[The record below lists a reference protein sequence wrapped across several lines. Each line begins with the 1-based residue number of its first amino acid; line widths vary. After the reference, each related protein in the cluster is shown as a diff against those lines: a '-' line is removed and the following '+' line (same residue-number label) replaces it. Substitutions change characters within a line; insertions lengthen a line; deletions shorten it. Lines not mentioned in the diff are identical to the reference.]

1 MLLFRNNEI
10 EFLSHISSLKLDYVL
25 GISSMAHAPWDTLG
39 PSLTI
44 VPVKGTIIKVLISKT
59 VNIKSSSFSLPW
71 KLLAKKSHQHTPTLG
86 MCLLRVISN
95 TILQQHPLNIELFNG
110 TYHFC
115 WALAKWAS
123 TIGLQT
129 IGSF

>member
-10 EFLSHISSLKLDYVL
+10 EFLSHISSLKLDNVL

-59 VNIKSSSFSLPW
+59 VNTKSSSFSLLW
-71 KLLAKKSHQHTPTLG
+71 KLLAKKSHQHTPTLD

-95 TILQQHPLNIELFNG
+95 TILQHPLNIELFKGIYN
-110 TYHFC
+110 FC
-115 WALAKWAS
+115 WALAKWAWA
-123 TIGLQT
+123 IGLQT